1 MMRIRNSE
9 TCDKENPHNGSRK
22 NVGTG
27 LVPVR
32 EFGQPQGLSLLI
44 LLVLLFLLSSNAGAA
59 TLTRLKYVEKGWLLK
74 LVLEVS
80 NPVKYRVNKG
90 NSYTVITIPD
100 LAWNPSAQKSIPTRI
115 LDSLNVEDRNGTCE
129 MTAQFRYLTKS
140 SIYALKNPN
149 RLVIEFRELSKM
161 TIPKINVPEIEKI
174 YTRSLPE
181 KFKIVV
187 SLSSFVPYIVTTLE
201 GGLMIELP
209 NTNSI
214 IKSRKIVTKD
224 KLIPKVGIDQAGT
237 STLISIFQTYPSF
250 YQIYKID
257 NPASLIV
264 EFDRASRSTIAAKDI
279 STGLRYVKMLK
290 GTEEGPVTVN
300 GLIVDQTLLN
310 VYPYLSQKKEEPPN
324 FIGMI
329 GSLFTF
335 WTREEQA
342 RYRMDK
348 ISNMVHDADAIAG
361 INGTFFGSS
370 GEPLG
375 VIMMNGELVS
385 YSINDRTALIIDRNN
400 RCFIDNVSLSGEIS
414 LEGVIIQLAGI
425 NDRRNLGEAVIYT
438 PRYGSQTNEDN
449 PGIVLSVVG
458 DEVKDIS
465 RARAWIPKDG
475 YAISL
480 DPTYYNTV
488 GNKVKIG
495 SRIHTT
501 LKLMPLSGL
510 TNLEIKHVIGGGP
523 RLLKSGQI
531 YISRNS
537 ERFKND
543 IAKSRAARTAVG
555 INKEGNLVFV
565 TVDKCGQS
573 ATSAKSAG
581 ATLEELAQIMKDLG
595 CVDAMNLDGG
605 SSSVM
610 VLKGD
615 VINTPSNGAERAVSN
630 GILIGK

>member
-1 MMRIRNSE
+1 MMTRI
-9 TCDKENPHNGSRK
+9 NPRIK
-22 NVGTG
+22 LYLT
-27 LVPVR
+27 
-32 EFGQPQGLSLLI
+32 LI
-44 LLVLLFLLSSNAGAA
+44 LLLLISSKASAA
-59 TLTRLKYVEKGWLLK
+59 SLNKFNFREKDGLLK

-80 NPVKYRVNKG
+80 KPVKYRVNKG

-100 LAWNPSAQKSIPTRI
+100 LAWNPSAPKSITSTV
-115 LDSLNVEDRNGTCE
+115 LESLNVEDRNGTCE

-140 SIYALKNPN
+140 SVYALKNPS
-149 RLVIEFRELSKM
+149 RLVIEFRRLSRM
-161 TIPKINVPEIEKI
+161 TIPKITVPEIEKI

-187 SLSSFVPYIVTTLE
+187 SLSSFVPYVVTTLE

-214 IKSRKIVTKD
+214 IKSRKIMTKD

-237 STLISIFQTYPSF
+237 STLISIFRNYPSF

-257 NPASLIV
+257 NPASLII
-264 EFDRASRSTIAAKDI
+264 EFDRASRTTIAAKDI
-279 STGLRYVKMLK
+279 SAGLRYVKLLK
-290 GTEEGPVTVN
+290 GTEEGPVIVN
-300 GLIVDQTLLN
+300 GLIADQTLLN
-310 VYPYLSQKKEEPPN
+310 VYPYLGQKKEEPPN
-324 FIGMI
+324 FMGMI

-335 WTREEQA
+335 WAREEQT

-348 ISNMVHDADAIAG
+348 ISSMVHDADAIAG
-361 INGTFFGSS
+361 VNGTFFGSL

-375 VIMMNGELVS
+375 VLMMNGELVS
-385 YSINDRTALIIDRNN
+385 YSINDRTALIIDRTNH
-400 RCFIDNVSLSGEIS
+400 CFIDNVSLSGETS
-414 LEGVIIQLAGI
+414 LEGIIVQLSGI
-425 NDRRNLGEAVIYT
+425 NDKRNLGEAVIYT
-438 PRYGSQTNEDN
+438 PRYGNQTNEDS

-480 DPTYYNTV
+480 DPTYYNTL
-488 GNKVKIG
+488 GNRVKIG

-510 TNLEIKHVIGGGP
+510 ANIDIKHVIGGGP

-565 TVDKCGQS
+565 TVDKCGPS
-573 ATSAKSAG
+573 ATSGKSAG

-605 SSSVM
+605 SSSTM

-615 VINTPSNGAERAVSN
+615 VINTPSSGAEKAVSN